1 MITSFQKPD
10 HRSRVL
16 QVYLQFTSHSN
27 RQFSNGRGIYP
38 TFAFIWHIFGP
49 FVSTPMTRKLF
60 DEFCHYAWFWYLM
73 GCHAIR
79 HLDEVAGHVNP
90 IRSKGLGDVLEIY
103 YCSWL
108 RAGQRPVIIQWCWWF
123 TVAVPAF
130 TTFGQPCALY
140 HLRASTQTSC
150 IACAAMDRVSGN
162 KLPWQL
168 TSSNFR
174 LQARLLKHSNK

>member
-1 MITSFQKPD
+1 MVSRRAGSNFILNDHNFSKPD

-16 QVYLQFTSHSN
+16 QVYLQFTCYLVKWKSLQLTVFKRVPNLPS
-27 RQFSNGRGIYP
+27 FCS
-38 TFAFIWHIFGP
+38 FWHIFGS
-49 FVSTPMTRKLF
+49 FVSTPMTRKPF
-60 DEFCHYAWFWYLM
+60 DELCHYAWFWYLM

-140 HLRASTQTSC
+140 HLRASTQT
-150 IACAAMDRVSGN
+150 
-162 KLPWQL
+162 
-168 TSSNFR
+168 
-174 LQARLLKHSNK
+174 